1 MTSSLIYKIKLEI
14 SDYIISFF
22 TISFF
27 LFCSIGYILANIRED
42 TLLELIFI
50 PIIFLILIIFFCYS
64 LKNIDIYNDK
74 ILIKYP
80 FKLTNRQ
87 KIYKLN
93 DIKNISIKKVTG
105 RFSGY
110 FIVINNISYKI
121 GVDNKDIVTI
131 TLILK
136 DNNFPII

>member
-1 MTSSLIYKIKLEI
+1 M
-14 SDYIISFF
+14 
-22 TISFF
+22 
-27 LFCSIGYILANIRED
+27 
-42 TLLELIFI
+42 
-50 PIIFLILIIFFCYS
+50 
-64 LKNIDIYNDK
+64 
-74 ILIKYP
+74 IKYP

-87 KIYKLN
+87 KLYRLN